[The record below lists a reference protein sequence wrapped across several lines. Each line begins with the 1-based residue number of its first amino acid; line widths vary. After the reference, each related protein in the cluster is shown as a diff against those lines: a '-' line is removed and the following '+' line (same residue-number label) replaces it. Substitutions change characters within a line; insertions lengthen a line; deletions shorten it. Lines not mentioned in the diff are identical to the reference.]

1 MNKEELFRIEITSNE
16 KTKKILKNVIQ
27 MLYDRQ
33 VLDKQKL
40 MEHYEKLISSI
51 NDEFLFNIKSDFND
65 DLYIIKFVHYKLT
78 TIKKITE
85 IENILY
91 NSYQHDHKIFIV
103 NDIVKKAYDQ
113 FLEFKNTEVFLEKE
127 LIINILDN
135 ILQPKFEILTK
146 NERKQL
152 IEEYQLLKKQLPRM
166 LESDPVARY
175 FNLKPGDM
183 VRIIRQSIT
192 TCDSIYYRIIIKAGF
207 NL

>member
-1 MNKEELFRIEITSNE
+1 MDKKELFHIEITSDE
-16 KTKKILKNVIQ
+16 KTKRVLLNIIK
-27 MLYDRQ
+27 MLSDRS
-33 VLDKQKL
+33 VLDPTKC
-40 MEHYEKLISSI
+40 EKHHNDLIDSV
-51 NDEFLFNIKSDFND
+51 NDEFLFKIKSDFND